1 MTDTPRSRVI
11 ADAWRELGD
20 GVRSLSNAA
29 GLPLARTIK
38 LVLDPLVIRPAQRPR
53 LGHALLTDEQAA
65 ELRQRITAA
74 ADDLVA
80 TGGWFALMKKRR
92 RERGITAGS
101 PQDLYFQKAFELAR
115 TEGLARDDAQA
126 VVDAALDDVHDSD
139 RVTAADLREYLTTP
153 AVADRVRQ
161 QIDDAWEGAMT
172 GDEGETVSAAVV
184 DALASGRG
192 FDEFD
197 DAVSALRGSA
207 SGAALRSA
215 GEARAAGLSDLD
227 VPNRPEVGA
236 TASKSALPAP
246 FDRSLLERLFQQVSG
261 LDISG
266 TTGLSELVASEAH
279 RSAQPWQLADEPGRV
294 VMASALAA
302 TAGAGAAA
310 VRLDE
315 RWRRE
320 AFVRHALRTPGAT
333 DPRAGAREA
342 MIRRLWARLQG
353 RELRQMP
360 VDAAE
365 AWDVI
370 DGATRSVILDR
381 RDAAKAQMGRA
392 A

>member
-1 MTDTPRSRVI
+1 MI

-38 LVLDPLVIRPAQRPR
+38 LVLDPLVIRPAQRSH

-65 ELRQRITAA
+65 ELRLRITAA

-139 RVTAADLREYLTTP
+139 RVTAADLREYVTMP

-161 QIDDAWEGAMT
+161 QIDDAWGRAMT
-172 GDEGETVSAAVV
+172 EEGEAMTAAVV
-184 DALASGRG
+184 DALANGRG

-227 VPNRPEVGA
+227 VPVRPEVGA

-266 TTGLSELVASEAH
+266 TTGLSELVASEAR

-320 AFVRHALRTPGAT
+320 AFVRHALRTPGAA

-353 RELRQMP
+353 RELRQVP
-360 VDAAE
+360 VDATE
-365 AWDVI
+365 AWDLI

>member
-1 MTDTPRSRVI
+1 MI

-65 ELRQRITAA
+65 ELRLRITAA

-139 RVTAADLREYLTTP
+139 RVTAADLREYVTMP

-161 QIDDAWEGAMT
+161 QIDDAWGRAMT
-172 GDEGETVSAAVV
+172 EEGEAMTAAVV
-184 DALASGRG
+184 DALANGRG

-227 VPNRPEVGA
+227 VPVRPEVGA

-266 TTGLSELVASEAH
+266 TTGLSELVASEAR

-294 VMASALAA
+294 VMACALVA
-302 TAGAGAAA
+302 TAGPGAAA
-310 VRLDE
+310 IRLDE

>member
-1 MTDTPRSRVI
+1 MI

-65 ELRQRITAA
+65 ELRLRITAA

-126 VVDAALDDVHDSD
+126 VVDAALYYVNDSE
-139 RVTAADLREYLTTP
+139 RVTAADLREYVTMP

-161 QIDDAWEGAMT
+161 QIDDAWGRAMT
-172 GDEGETVSAAVV
+172 EEGEAMTAAVV
-184 DALASGRG
+184 DALANGRG

-227 VPNRPEVGA
+227 VPVRPEVGA

-261 LDISG
+261 LDSAG
-266 TTGLSELVASEAH
+266 TPGLSELGAREA
-279 RSAQPWQLADEPGRV
+279 RRAAPPGQLAEEPGRV
-294 VMASALAA
+294 VMACALVA
-302 TAGAGAAA
+302 TAGPGAAA
-310 VRLDE
+310 IRLDE

>member
-1 MTDTPRSRVI
+1 MTDTPRARVI

-38 LVLDPLVIRPAQRPR
+38 LVLDPLVIRPAQHPH

-80 TGGWFALMKKRR
+80 TAGWFALMKRR

-115 TEGLARDDAQA
+115 TEGPARDDAQA
-126 VVDAALDDVHDSD
+126 VVDAALDDVHDSG

-261 LDISG
+261 LDIS
-266 TTGLSELVASEAH
+266 
-279 RSAQPWQLADEPGRV
+279 
-294 VMASALAA
+294 
-302 TAGAGAAA
+302 
-310 VRLDE
+310 
-315 RWRRE
+315 
-320 AFVRHALRTPGAT
+320 
-333 DPRAGAREA
+333 
-342 MIRRLWARLQG
+342 
-353 RELRQMP
+353 
-360 VDAAE
+360 
-365 AWDVI
+365 
-370 DGATRSVILDR
+370 
-381 RDAAKAQMGRA
+381 
-392 A
+392 